1 MDIHKIDK
9 QKFTEACDRVINN
22 ERTRV
27 GIGTLGEKT
36 LHAVLKN
43 YLEPY
48 SDSHEIKL
56 GGFVADIVGENGII
70 EIQTA
75 NFNKLR
81 KKLECFLELTN
92 VTVVYPIA
100 ETKHLIWLDQ
110 STGETT
116 KKRKSPKTG
125 TPYQIFHELYWIKPL
140 LTHDNLR
147 ILIVMLDITEYRY
160 LNGWSEDK
168 KRGSSRYERIPTDII
183 DEVHINSVSD
193 FHKLIPKNLPDEFTA
208 KDYRLASGLS
218 LRTAQTALNILL
230 YVNAVER
237 VGKKGK
243 AFIYKKTLPST
254 YFGVI

>member
-1 MDIHKIDK
+1 MDR
-9 QKFTEACDRVINN
+9 QRFFEACNKIINY
-22 ERTRV
+22 ERTRS

-36 LHAVLKN
+36 LHAILK
-43 YLEPY
+43 YYYEPY
-48 SDSHEIKL
+48 SDSHEVKL
-56 GGFVADIVGENGII
+56 GNFVADIVGENGII

-81 KKLECFLELTN
+81 KKLESFLALTT
-92 VTVVYPIA
+92 VTVVYPIPR
-100 ETKHLIWLDQ
+100 TKYLIWLDQ

-125 TPYQIFHELYWIKPL
+125 TPYQIFQELYWIKPL
-140 LTHDNLR
+140 LTHENLR

-160 LNGWSEDK
+160 LNGWSEDRK
-168 KRGSSRYERIPTDII
+168 KGSSRYERIPTDII
-183 DEVHINSVSD
+183 DEVHINSLRD

-218 LRTAQTALNILL
+218 LRTAQIALNILH

-237 VGKKGK
+237 VGKKGN
-243 AFIYKKTLPST
+243 AFIYKKTLPSP
-254 YFGVI
+254 YYGVLS